1 MKRTKF
7 LLRFAVITL
16 AALLLVISCAA
27 FSACEPEVPATGISL
42 DKTELALLSGDE
54 AQLTAIV
61 APADTTDKHVTWESS
76 DEAVVTVEDGKLKAV
91 GSGNAVITAAAG
103 DCFAECKITVEA
115 LIEWDDSWLNGEVL
129 YLDDAYDLGY
139 ISDEDLP
146 SMAYYFNGGREEN
159 EDLIPEDF
167 VPQPKNPR
175 ELNEAIESEIK
186 LAYYE
191 KVYNEPYY
199 EEGGIPSAFSIE
211 TYCGTYGD
219 CMVVKF
225 MDRAIGDIHE
235 IYSHDAN
242 ASKTS
247 LSKYVN
253 GFCFTIHSPQL
264 ALVWHKL

>member
-7 LLRFAVITL
+7 LLRFAVMTL

-27 FSACEPEVPATGISL
+27 FSACEPKVPATGISL
-42 DKTELALLSGDE
+42 DKTELTLLAGDE
-54 AQLTAIV
+54 AQLTAV
-61 APADTTDKHVTWESS
+61 VSPTDTTYKHVTWESS

-91 GSGNAVITAAAG
+91 GSGNAVVTAAAG

-115 LIEWDDSWLNGEVL
+115 LIEWNDSWLNGEVL
-129 YLDDAYDLGY
+129 YLAEAYDLGY

-186 LAYYE
+186 LGYYR
-191 KVYNEPYY
+191 KKYHKPDY
-199 EEGGIPSAFSIE
+199 ENDWIPSAFSIE
-211 TYCGTYGD
+211 TYCGTYGN
-219 CMVVKF
+219 CIVVKLW
-225 MDRAIGDIHE
+225 DKSIGIPAVYPYDTNRTFYI
-235 IYSHDAN
+235 
-242 ASKTS
+242 
-247 LSKYVN
+247 N
-253 GFCFTIHSPQL
+253 GFCFK
-264 ALVWHKL
+264 ANVWKRAWVWHKL

>member
-27 FSACEPEVPATGISL
+27 FSACEPEVPVTGISL
-42 DKTELALLSGDE
+42 DKTELTLLAGDE

-129 YLDDAYDLGY
+129 NLDDAYELGY

-186 LAYYE
+186 LGYYRKKYHKPDYE
-191 KVYNEPYY
+191 KDWMSSDL
-199 EEGGIPSAFSIE
+199 IIE
-211 TYCGTYGD
+211 TYCGTYGN
-219 CMVVKF
+219 CIVVKF
-225 MDRAIGDIHE
+225 IDGMIGIPAVYPYDTDGTFYI
-235 IYSHDAN
+235 
-242 ASKTS
+242 
-247 LSKYVN
+247 N
-253 GFCFTIHSPQL
+253 GFCFPIHIPQF
-264 ALVWHKL
+264 ALVWRKL